1 MFLLYPSF
9 ISDPSFEKST
19 TKTANYFPFITL
31 SQIPQKQ
38 QRITQNQNYQK
49 VFSLFTVNQI
59 YEGENQYSC
68 PLHVHIFAFLLI
80 MTYVFILECSGKN
93 LSRKVGIWRSWRTVR
108 PVERFDLH
116 VTILQVKSVRQ
127 IVIFDLNRQ
136 ITYQFIIFSCFISP
150 HK

>member
-68 PLHVHIFAFLLI
+68 SLHVHIFAFLLI
-80 MTYVFILECSGKN
+80 MTYMYSYQNVRVKIYLERFEYGTLGGQSDLLKDSICMSPYYRSN
-93 LSRKVGIWRSWRTVR
+93 LS
-108 PVERFDLH
+108 
-116 VTILQVKSVRQ
+116 VKSSYLTS
-127 IVIFDLNRQ
+127 IG
-136 ITYQFIIFSCFISP
+136 
-150 HK
+150 K